1 MTTSS
6 LFTVTNLTAATSKAL
21 FDAGFREVS
30 LAASI
35 DWKAAVV
42 RVYEDEYSIVC
53 VAIYETWADLD
64 SHWML
69 DQANLIDLMSKN
81 IVRANPKSWEGYIIL
96 LTPSIVPSSEREKA
110 ILIQRDTRHV
120 RKLFADGGELNEI
133 DDVTRLLLPLMP
145 LEEQGPLLS
154 HNILDALPEMLSK
167 HGVDRE
173 ITQVAITAF
182 RAQRPIIPEVH
193 ALILE
198 RRGQQV

>member
-81 IVRANPKSWEGYIIL
+81 IVRADPKSWEGYIIL

-133 DDVTRLLLPLMP
+133 DDVARLLLPAHAAGRARP
-145 LEEQGPLLS
+145 VAFAQYTRRS
-154 HNILDALPEMLSK
+154 SRNALK
-167 HGVDRE
+167 AWCGQRN
-173 ITQVAITAF
+173 
-182 RAQRPIIPEVH
+182 RAGRYNR
-193 ALILE
+193 L
-198 RRGQQV
+198 

>member
-21 FDAGFREVS
+21 SDAGFREVS
-30 LAASI
+30 TATPN

-42 RVYEDEYSIVC
+42 RIYEDEYSIVC

-69 DQANLIDLMSKN
+69 DQANLVDLMSRN
-81 IVRANPKSWEGYIIL
+81 IVRADPKSWEGYIVL
-96 LTPSIVPSSEREKA
+96 LTPSIVPSFEREKA

-120 RKLFADGGELNEI
+120 RKLFADGGELREI
-133 DDVTRLLLPLMP
+133 DDVSRLLLPLMP

-154 HNILDALPEMLSK
+154 QNVLDALPEMLSK
-167 HGVDRE
+167 HGVDKE
-173 ITQVAITAF
+173 IAQVAITAF
-182 RAQRPIIPEVH
+182 RSQRPIIPEVH

>member
-21 FDAGFREVS
+21 SDAGFREVS
-30 LAASI
+30 AAASN

-53 VAIYETWADLD
+53 VAIFETWADLD
-64 SHWML
+64 SYWML

-81 IVRANPKSWEGYIIL
+81 IVRADPKSWEGYIVL

-120 RKLFADGGELNEI
+120 RKLFADGGELKEI
-133 DDVTRLLLPLMP
+133 DDITRLLLPLMP

-154 HNILDALPEMLSK
+154 QNILDALPEMLSK
-167 HGVDRE
+167 HGVDKE
-173 ITQVAITAF
+173 IAQVAITAF

>member
-6 LFTVTNLTAATSKAL
+6 LFTVTNLTAATSKTL
-21 FDAGFREVS
+21 SDAGFREVS
-30 LAASI
+30 TASPN

-69 DQANLIDLMSKN
+69 DQANLIDLMSRN
-81 IVRANPKSWEGYIIL
+81 ILRADPKSWEGYLVL
-96 LTPSIVPSSEREKA
+96 LTPSIVPSSERERA
-110 ILIQRDTRHV
+110 NLIQRDTSHV
-120 RKLFADGGELNEI
+120 RKLFADGGELKEI
-133 DDVTRLLLPLMP
+133 GDVTRLLLPLMP

-154 HNILDALPEMLSK
+154 QNILDTLPEMLSK
-167 HGVDRE
+167 HGVDKE
-173 ITQVAITAF
+173 IAQVAIAAF